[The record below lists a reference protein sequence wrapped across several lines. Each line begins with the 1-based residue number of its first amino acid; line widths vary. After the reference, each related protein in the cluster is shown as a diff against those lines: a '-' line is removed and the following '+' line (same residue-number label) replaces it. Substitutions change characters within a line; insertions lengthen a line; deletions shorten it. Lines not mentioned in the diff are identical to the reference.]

1 MRPYNRSVRAFVWT
15 VLAILSAPVAHG
27 AQRTAAANP
36 APHSRTEA
44 DALDRKFEDLN
55 ERHKTGTVARGK
67 SVLVTE
73 SELNSYLNLSLGE
86 KMPRGFSDVA
96 VRLET
101 ERIQATGVLDL
112 EKVRDKMPNLTPLS
126 PLYWLSGR
134 VPVLLRGRVVNDDG
148 FASIEWEDVRVGNV
162 PVPVSLLHQIVS
174 STTKSDEHPA
184 GFDIRAPFPLPYSVR
199 QVRVQPG
206 RAYLDF

>member
-1 MRPYNRSVRAFVWT
+1 
-15 VLAILSAPVAHG
+15 
-27 AQRTAAANP
+27 
-36 APHSRTEA
+36 
-44 DALDRKFEDLN
+44 
-55 ERHKTGTVARGK
+55 
-67 SVLVTE
+67 
-73 SELNSYLNLSLGE
+73 
-86 KMPRGFSDVA
+86 MPRGFSDVA

-184 GFDIRAPFPLPYSVR
+184 GFDIRAPFALPYSVR

>member
-1 MRPYNRSVRAFVWT
+1 MRAYNCRVRAAAWSLVA
-15 VLAILSAPVAHG
+15 VLAAPAAHA
-27 AQRTAAANP
+27 AQRAASANP

-55 ERHKTGTVARGK
+55 ERHKTGKVARGK

-96 VRLET
+96 VRLES
-101 ERIQATGVLDL
+101 ERLQATGVLDL

-134 VPVLLRGRVVNDDG
+134 VPVLLRGRVINDEG
-148 FASIEWEDVRVGNV
+148 FATIDWEDVRVGNI
-162 PVPVSLLHQIVS
+162 PVPISLLHQIVS
-174 STTKSDEHPA
+174 STTRSDDYPN
-184 GFDIRAPFPLPYSVR
+184 GFDIRAPFALPYSVR